1 MSASAPDWRIVLIAL
16 LYSIGAHGIMTL
28 NDFKSVE
35 GDERMGIDSLPVLL
49 GVDNAARFA
58 CLVMVVPQVA
68 VVAMLLAWQQPIHA
82 AAVGA
87 LVLVQL
93 LLMVHFLKGPRER
106 APGTTGPGSVA
117 MSSVCSS
124 APLRWLRCRRVDH
137 EWFNA
142 LMVRHR
148 QTWPDSDRPRCDRRV
163 DDIDAEP
170 SHGDRTGDASH
181 SAGRS
186 RRYSLCSS
194 GLPAGLGPWFGSR
207 GPSDTVDRRRHGGA
221 RNRRLDGFDRDG
233 LDDDAALFG
242 IALAVVAFCLIGAGV
257 GAAGT
262 SLLVL
267 LAKRTDDNRRA
278 AAATIVWVMMIAG
291 FIVTTVVAGHWLDPF
306 SPMRLIIVS
315 GSVSVAAMVLTIIGV
330 WGVEGGS
337 VARAQL
343 VSRSSTRQPSF
354 RDAFMEVWHEPKSR
368 RFAIFV
374 FVSMLAYSA
383 QDLILEPFA
392 GAVFA
397 FTPGETTK
405 LSGVQHAGTLIGMA
419 LVPLI
424 GAVYPR
430 SRVNLQLWTV
440 GGCLASAIA
449 LLCLAA
455 AAIVGPSW
463 PLRETVFML
472 GVTNGAYAVAAI
484 GSMMVLISAGDEK
497 REGVR
502 MGLWGASQAFAFG
515 IGGFLGTLASDIAR
529 YVLTSAALSYFAVFA
544 SEAGLFV
551 IAAVMAVWVHRAP
564 TKDAT
569 QQQVFNL
576 PIATV
581 TEGARS

>member
-1 MSASAPDWRIVLIAL
+1 MNGSMLSWFGIVRLGLIQTGL
-16 LYSIGAHGIMTL
+16 GAIVVLTTSTL
-28 NDFKSVE
+28 N
-35 GDERMGIDSLPVLL
+35 R
-49 GVDNAARFA
+49 
-58 CLVMVVPQVA
+58 VMVIEL
-68 VVAMLLAWQQPIHA
+68 AMPAILP
-82 AAVGA
+82 GA
-87 LVLVQL
+87 LVAIHYVLQVFRPAWG
-93 LLMVHFLKGPRER
+93 H
-106 APGTTGPGSVA
+106 GSD
-117 MSSVCSS
+117 
-124 APLRWLRCRRVDH
+124 L
-137 EWFNA
+137 
-142 LMVRHR
+142 
-148 QTWPDSDRPRCDRRV
+148 
-163 DDIDAEP
+163 
-170 SHGDRTGDASH
+170 
-181 SAGRS
+181 
-186 RRYSLCSS
+186 
-194 GLPAGLGPWFGSR
+194 
-207 GPSDTVDRRRHGGA
+207 GA
-221 RNRRLDGFDRDG
+221 RRTPWIVGGMAVLATGG
-233 LDDDAALFG
+233 LMASIATAWMTTQPLFG

-267 LAKRTDDNRRA
+267 LAKRTDDN
-278 AAATIVWVMMIAG
+278 VWVMMIAG